1 MKTRKFFATL
11 CIVTPLVFGS
21 FTSVKAVDS
30 YNSETVNYILKM
42 NPNLAKKE
50 LIESVNDLVKQD
62 NKTSNEILEEI
73 KTELKKQEKLDKE
86 EDKSNRMSTMGKNS
100 GPKIIGSSSKGNV
113 YYTPASTFG
122 LPHGHVGMYYKG
134 NQIVESVPK
143 KGVRAIASSK
153 RKVEKNAVIQNVK
166 VSSSKKNNSVNWGY
180 SRVGKDGYSYNFAT
194 NRKSS
199 HYGDKNCSKLLW
211 SAFKLKAGIDMDKDK
226 GLGVYPRDIRDSNY
240 TKTIKTFR

>member
-1 MKTRKFFATL
+1 MKMRRFFATL
-11 CIVTPLVFGS
+11 YIVTPLVFGG

-30 YNSETVNYILKM
+30 YNLETVNYILKM
-42 NPNLAKKE
+42 NPNLSKK
-50 LIESVNDLVKQD
+50 D

-73 KTELKKQEKLDKE
+73 KTELKKQEKLDK

-122 LPHGHVGMYYKG
+122 LPHRHVGMYYKG

-166 VSSSKKNNSVNWGY
+166 VSSSKKNNSVNWGI
-180 SRVGKDGYSYNFAT
+180 A
-194 NRKSS
+194 
-199 HYGDKNCSKLLW
+199 
-211 SAFKLKAGIDMDKDK
+211 
-226 GLGVYPRDIRDSNY
+226 GLGRMVIHIILQQIENRVIMV
-240 TKTIKTFR
+240 IKTVQNYYGQLLS

>member
-1 MKTRKFFATL
+1 M
-11 CIVTPLVFGS
+11 
-21 FTSVKAVDS
+21 DS

-42 NPNLAKKE
+42 NPNLSKKE
-50 LIESVNDLVKQD
+50 LIESVNNLVKQD

-73 KTELKKQEKLDKE
+73 KTELKKQEKLDK

-166 VSSSKKNNSVNWGY
+166 VSSSKKNNSVNWGI
-180 SRVGKDGYSYNFAT
+180 A
-194 NRKSS
+194 
-199 HYGDKNCSKLLW
+199 
-211 SAFKLKAGIDMDKDK
+211 
-226 GLGVYPRDIRDSNY
+226 GLGRMVIHIILQQIENRVIMV
-240 TKTIKTFR
+240 IKTVQNYYGQLLS